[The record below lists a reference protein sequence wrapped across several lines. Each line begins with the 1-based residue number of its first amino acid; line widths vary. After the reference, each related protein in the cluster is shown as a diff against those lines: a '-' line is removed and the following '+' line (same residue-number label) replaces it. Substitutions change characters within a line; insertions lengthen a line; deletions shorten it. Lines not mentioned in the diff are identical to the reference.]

1 VAAPLV
7 LVLLACSCFAEQFS
21 QEIVQLIFAR
31 GSFDEVSVAQT
42 SQALR
47 ATVFAAIPVSLFTIY
62 SRILFSQ
69 GRGQAIAAGGIS
81 IALSG
86 SVVVLLAGWLGSV
99 TLVQWHW
106 AIGNSVGLLVIF
118 YVLLRSSSDPMSHVR
133 AAWALSWRAGI
144 AVLGAL
150 WVTPEIAPTDAI
162 EEIFFGLCLSLV
174 IFSVSFSILAYLLSV
189 LHLPTRLGY
198 RS

>member
-1 VAAPLV
+1 
-7 LVLLACSCFAEQFS
+7 
-21 QEIVQLIFAR
+21 
-31 GSFDEVSVAQT
+31 
-42 SQALR
+42 
-47 ATVFAAIPVSLFTIY
+47 
-62 SRILFSQ
+62 
-69 GRGQAIAAGGIS
+69 
-81 IALSG
+81 
-86 SVVVLLAGWLGSV
+86 
-99 TLVQWHW
+99 
-106 AIGNSVGLLVIF
+106 
-118 YVLLRSSSDPMSHVR
+118 LRSSSDPMSHVR

-174 IFSVSFSILAYLLSV
+174 IFSVSFSILAYLMSV